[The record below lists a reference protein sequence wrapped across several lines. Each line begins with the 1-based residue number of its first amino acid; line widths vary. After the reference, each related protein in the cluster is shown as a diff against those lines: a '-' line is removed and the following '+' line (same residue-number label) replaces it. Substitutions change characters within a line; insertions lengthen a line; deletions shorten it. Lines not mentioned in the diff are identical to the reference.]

1 MRKSVSILE
10 GRVQAVSLC
19 HVDRH
24 ATREDRCRWVTDLG
38 MPETLW
44 VIRVKEFVS
53 LIISIDT
60 KGKNLIEENKAV
72 LNEMKKPI
80 LERINQQI
88 HFIK

>member
-24 ATREDRCRWVTDLG
+24 TTREDQCRGVTDLG

-44 VIRVKEFVS
+44 VIRVKEFGS

-60 KGKNLIEENKAV
+60 KGKNLIEETNS
-72 LNEMKKPI
+72 
-80 LERINQQI
+80 
-88 HFIK
+88 